1 MYIDIVVLGLL
12 IGLLMGGRIKNLGRL
27 PLKGTGWFILLGIV
41 EVSMQFTQ
49 TPERQFVYKTLIMSA
64 GALMM
69 LLLWMNRHIPG
80 VKLSLVGLLLNFIV
94 MAANGGRMPVS
105 QWAAVISGQSDYL
118 PELLN
123 DISARHVIIGPAT
136 RLVLLA
142 DIIPLPSPYPFPRV
156 LSIGDVILFAG
167 IIRIIIKG
175 MLHNKGFSLRDKTFG
190 QFQ

>member
-12 IGLLMGGRIKNLGRL
+12 MGLLMGGRIKNLGRL
-27 PLKGTGWFILLGIV
+27 PLRGTGWFILLGVI
-41 EVSMQFTQ
+41 EASMQFTQ
-49 TPERQFVYKTLIMSA
+49 TPERQFLYKSLIMFA

-69 LLLWMNRHIPG
+69 LLLWANRHIPG
-80 VKLSLVGLLLNFIV
+80 VKLSLIGLFLNFLV

-118 PELLN
+118 PELLS
-123 DISARHVIIGPAT
+123 DISARHVIIGSAT
-136 RLVLLA
+136 KLVLLA
-142 DIIPLPSPYPFPRV
+142 DIIPLPPPYPFPRV

-175 MLHNKGFSLRDKTFG
+175 MLERKSAATAD
-190 QFQ
+190 